1 MFLLDFFSSYFTVT
15 KFCLNTIFLLQMKQI
30 QKQFD
35 NLKDKAEKR
44 KEDLAQTF
52 RKMEGV
58 DDNLRRMRTSI
69 DRASAELDMHEPI
82 GHDVEPIKRQ
92 QEELK
97 VCV

>member
-1 MFLLDFFSSYFTVT
+1 MTFSKFKTKQKYATWIEFFF
-15 KFCLNTIFLLQMKQI
+15 KMKQI

-35 NLKDKAEKR
+35 NLRDKAEKR
-44 KEDLAQTF
+44 KEDLDHTL
-52 RKMEGV
+52 REMEAV

-82 GHDVEPIKRQ
+82 GHDVQAIKRQ

-97 VCV
+97 VHYW

>member
-1 MFLLDFFSSYFTVT
+1 
-15 KFCLNTIFLLQMKQI
+15 MKQI
-30 QKQFD
+30 HKQFE

-44 KEDLAQTF
+44 KDDLEETF
-52 RKMEGV
+52 RKMEAV

-82 GHDVEPIKRQ
+82 GHDVEAIKQQ

-97 VCV
+97 VKH

>member
-1 MFLLDFFSSYFTVT
+1 MHNLGGQPRQI
-15 KFCLNTIFLLQMKQI
+15 CILNIYSQMKQI

-44 KEDLAQTF
+44 KDDLEETF
-52 RKMEGV
+52 RKMEAV

-69 DRASAELDMHEPI
+69 DRATAELDMHEPI
-82 GHDVEPIKRQ
+82 GHDVDAIKRQ

-97 VCV
+97 VNI